1 VSAVH
6 APRLQATTHEVTV
19 AGTKLYLTVDTAA
32 DGSCAGLWLEL
43 HVRSDPQARSWANLW
58 AQAATKAL
66 RCGCSLESVVESV
79 LHARTED
86 GGPVQ
91 GDPDIRMCLS
101 VVDYV
106 SRRLAIDFMGRDD
119 LRHSAG

>member
-1 VSAVH
+1 MNAIR
-6 APRLQATTHEVTV
+6 APRLQATTHEVVV
-19 AGTKLYLTVDTAA
+19 AGTKLYLTVDTAE
-32 DGSCAGLWLEL
+32 DGRCAGLWLEL

-79 LHARTED
+79 LHVRTED
-86 GGPVQ
+86 GGLVQ

-106 SRRLAIDFMGRDD
+106 ARRLAIDFLGRDD
-119 LRHSAG
+119 LRHSGG